1 MYRTAVVTAY
11 DVMDSVHVK
20 ATITEYDEVGSRDAK
35 PVVTEVVSTVRS
47 KGHDDPT
54 LWLWEAIQSL
64 QVVLD
69 NR

>member
-20 ATITEYDEVGSRDAK
+20 ATITEYNDLGNRDVK

-47 KGHDDPT
+47 KGHEDPS

-64 QVVLD
+64 QVALD